1 MKNRIMKKS
10 KIITAFI
17 IVFSFIFTSSLS
29 GLAEGASRKK
39 EFYRNLSKRLS
50 NNRNNYAYLTDNE
63 FANFREIHTTGIGK
77 GRLYRSSSPVKPWG
91 NRNVIA
97 DNAAREAGIKTFI
110 NLADSD
116 KSMKALK
123 GFNETYYSTQK
134 YIGLK
139 LNVKF
144 MSKDFQKGVA
154 KGIKFMAMNEPPYL
168 IHCDL
173 GKDRAGLFS
182 AVIECLMG
190 ASSDEV
196 VDDFL
201 VSFWNYFGIESHS
214 RDYEYVADNEIRQ
227 FLAAMF
233 GVKDIEGVNLKD
245 AAERYAL
252 RIGVSAEEIE
262 ILREKLR

>member
-1 MKNRIMKKS
+1 MRRARIILGCILVFAFM
-10 KIITAFI
+10 TAI
-17 IVFSFIFTSSLS
+17 
-29 GLAEGASRKK
+29 AEGESYKK
-39 EFYRNLSKRLS
+39 TFYRNLSKRLS
-50 NNRNNYAYLTDNE
+50 SNRSDYAHLSDKE
-63 FANFREIHTTGIGK
+63 FANFREINTTGIGK
-77 GRLYRSSSPVKPWG
+77 GKLYRSSSPVKAWG

-116 KSMKALK
+116 NGMKKLT

-134 YIGLK
+134 FIGLK
-139 LNVKF
+139 LKLKF
-144 MSKDFQKGVA
+144 MSKEFQNGVSR
-154 KGIKFMAMNEPPYL
+154 GIKFMAMNEPPYL

-190 ASSDEV
+190 ASADEV
-196 VDDFL
+196 TDDFL
-201 VSFWNYFGIESHS
+201 VSFYNYFGIESHS
-214 RDYEYVADNEIRQ
+214 RDYDYVADNEIRP

-233 GVKDIEGVNLKD
+233 GVKDIAKVNLKE

-252 RIGVSAEEIE
+252 KIGVSAEEIE
-262 ILREKLR
+262 TLRDKLR

>member
-1 MKNRIMKKS
+1 MKKAR
-10 KIITAFI
+10 IILVFVLIFAFM
-17 IVFSFIFTSSLS
+17 TSIS
-29 GLAEGASRKK
+29 EGALSKK

-50 NNRNNYAYLTDNE
+50 NNRENYAYLSDKD
-63 FANFREIHTTGIGK
+63 FANFREINTSGISKGK
-77 GRLYRSSSPVKPWG
+77 LYRSSSPVKAWG
-91 NRNVIA
+91 NRNIIA

-110 NLADSD
+110 NLSDSN
-116 KSMKALK
+116 KSMRALK

-139 LNVKF
+139 MNVKF
-144 MSKDFQKGVA
+144 MSKEFQNGVA

-190 ASSDEV
+190 ADSAEV

-201 VSFWNYFGIESHS
+201 VSFYNYFGIETHS
-214 RDYEYVADNEIRQ
+214 QDYDYVADNEIRP

-233 GVKDIEGVNLKD
+233 GVKDIAKVNLKD
-245 AAERYAL
+245 AAERYVL
-252 RIGVSAEEIE
+252 KIGVSAEEIKT
-262 ILREKLR
+262 LREKLR

>member
-1 MKNRIMKKS
+1 MKKVR
-10 KIITAFI
+10 IILGFI
-17 IVFSFIFTSSLS
+17 LVLAYMAAI
-29 GLAEGASRKK
+29 AEGESYKK
-39 EFYRNLSKRLS
+39 TFYRNLSKRLS
-50 NNRNNYAYLTDNE
+50 NNRSDYEYLSDKE
-63 FANFREIHTTGIGK
+63 FANFREIHMTGIAKGK
-77 GRLYRSSSPVKPWG
+77 LYRSSSPVKAWG

-97 DNAAREAGIKTFI
+97 DNASREAGIKTFI
-110 NLADSD
+110 NLADSE
-116 KSMKALK
+116 KSMKKLT

-134 YIGLK
+134 FIGLK
-139 LNVKF
+139 MNTKF
-144 MSKDFQKGVA
+144 MSKEFQNGVA
-154 KGIKFMAMNEPPYL
+154 RGIKFMAMNEPPYL

-201 VSFWNYFGIESHS
+201 VSFYNYFGIESHS
-214 RDYEYVADNEIRQ
+214 RDYDYVAENEIRP

-233 GVKDIEGVNLKD
+233 GVKDIAKVNLKD

-252 RIGVSAEEIE
+252 KIGVSAEEIE
-262 ILREKLR
+262 TLREKLK

>member
-1 MKNRIMKKS
+1 MRRRI
-10 KIITAFI
+10 IFTFILVFAFI
-17 IVFSFIFTSSLS
+17 FASSL
-29 GLAEGASRKK
+29 AESASQKK

-50 NNRNNYAYLTDNE
+50 SNRENYSYLSDNE
-63 FANFREIHTTGIGK
+63 FANFREINTTGIGK
-77 GRLYRSSSPVKPWG
+77 GKLYRSSSPVKSWG

-97 DNAAREAGIKTFI
+97 DNAAREAGVKTFI

-116 KSMKALK
+116 KGMRALK

-144 MSKDFQKGVA
+144 MSKDFQNGLA
-154 KGIKFMAMNEPPYL
+154 RGIKFMTMNEPPYL

-182 AVIECLMG
+182 AVIESLMG
-190 ASSDEV
+190 AGSDEV

-214 RDYEYVADNEIRQ
+214 RDYEYVADNEIRP

-233 GVKDIEGVNLKD
+233 GVKDIAKVNLKE
-245 AAERYAL
+245 AAERYVL
-252 RIGVSAEEIE
+252 KIGVSAEEIE
-262 ILREKLR
+262 TLREKLK

>member
-1 MKNRIMKKS
+1 MRKRI
-10 KIITAFI
+10 IAAFLLL
-17 IVFSFIFTSSLS
+17 FAFMSSQT
-29 GLAEGASRKK
+29 EGAFSKK

-50 NNRNNYAYLTDNE
+50 RNRNDYVYLSDNE

-77 GRLYRSSSPVKPWG
+77 GKLYRSSSPVKAWG
-91 NRNVIA
+91 NRNIIA
-97 DNAAREAGIKTFI
+97 DNAAREAGVKTFI

-116 KSMKALK
+116 KSMRALN

-134 YIGLK
+134 YIGL
-139 LNVKF
+139 NMNTKF
-144 MSKDFQKGVA
+144 MSKDFQRGLLR
-154 KGIKFMAMNEPPYL
+154 GIRFMVNNEPPYL

-182 AVIECLMG
+182 AVIESLMG
-190 ASSDEV
+190 ADSGEI

-214 RDYEYVADNEIRQ
+214 RDYDYVADNEIRP
-227 FLAAMF
+227 FLASMF
-233 GVKDIEGVNLKD
+233 GVKDIAKVNLKE

-252 RIGVSAEEIE
+252 KIGVSAKEIE
-262 ILREKLR
+262 TLREKLR

>member
-1 MKNRIMKKS
+1 MKNRI
-10 KIITAFI
+10 TLAFI
-17 IVFSFIFTSSLS
+17 LIFAFMSSLS
-29 GLAEGASRKK
+29 EGALSKK

-50 NNRNNYAYLTDNE
+50 NNRSDYAYLSDKE
-63 FANFREIHTTGIGK
+63 FANFREINTSGISKGK
-77 GRLYRSSSPVKPWG
+77 LYRSSSPVKSWG
-91 NRNVIA
+91 NRNIIA

-116 KSMKALK
+116 KSMKKLA
-123 GFNETYYSTQK
+123 GFDDTYYSKQK

-139 LNVKF
+139 MNVKF
-144 MSKDFQKGVA
+144 MSKEFQNGVA

-182 AVIECLMG
+182 AVIESLMG
-190 ASSDEV
+190 ADSDEV

-201 VSFWNYFGIESHS
+201 VSFYNYFGIESHS
-214 RDYEYVADNEIRQ
+214 RDYDYVAENEIRP

-233 GVKDIEGVNLKD
+233 GVKDIAKVNLKE

-252 RIGVSAEEIE
+252 KIGVSAEEIE
-262 ILREKLR
+262 TLREKLR

>member
-1 MKNRIMKKS
+1 MRRRSIF
-10 KIITAFI
+10 TFI
-17 IVFSFIFTSSLS
+17 LVFAFIFTSSITES
-29 GLAEGASRKK
+29 ASRKK

-50 NNRNNYAYLTDNE
+50 SNRDNYSYLSDNE
-63 FANFREIHTTGIGK
+63 FANFREINTTGIGK
-77 GRLYRSSSPVKPWG
+77 GKLYRSSSPVKSWG

-97 DNAAREAGIKTFI
+97 DNAAREAGVKTFI

-116 KSMKALK
+116 KSMRALK
-123 GFNETYYSTQK
+123 GFSQTYYSTQN

-139 LNVKF
+139 LNTKF
-144 MSKDFQKGVA
+144 MSKDFQNGLA
-154 KGIKFMAMNEPPYL
+154 RGIKFMAMNEPPYL

-182 AVIECLMG
+182 AVIESLMG
-190 ASSDEV
+190 AGSDEV

-214 RDYEYVADNEIRQ
+214 RDYEYVADNEIRP

-233 GVKDIEGVNLKD
+233 GVKDIAKVNLKE
-245 AAERYAL
+245 AAERYVL
-252 RIGVSAEEIE
+252 KIGVSAEEIE
-262 ILREKLR
+262 TLREKLK

>member
-1 MKNRIMKKS
+1 MKRARI
-10 KIITAFI
+10 ILGFI
-17 IVFSFIFTSSLS
+17 LVFVFMASI
-29 GLAEGASRKK
+29 AEGESYKK
-39 EFYRNLSKRLS
+39 TFYRNLSKRMS
-50 NNRNNYAYLTDNE
+50 KERADYAYLSDKE
-63 FANFREIHTTGIGK
+63 FANFREINTTGIAKGK
-77 GRLYRSSSPVKPWG
+77 LYRSSSPVKAWG

-97 DNAAREAGIKTFI
+97 DNAAREAGVKTFI

-116 KSMKALK
+116 KSMKALT

-139 LNVKF
+139 MNTKF
-144 MSKDFQKGVA
+144 MSKDFQNGVA

-190 ASSDEV
+190 AGADEV

-201 VSFWNYFGIESHS
+201 VSFYNYFGIESHS
-214 RDYEYVADNEIRQ
+214 RDYDYVADNEIRP

-233 GVKDIEGVNLKD
+233 GVKDIAKVNLKD

-252 RIGVSAEEIE
+252 KIGVSEEEIKT
-262 ILREKLR
+262 LREKLSSSHE

>member
-1 MKNRIMKKS
+1 MKKS
-10 KIITAFI
+10 RIILAFI
-17 IVFSFIFTSSLS
+17 LVFAFIFASSLTEQT
-29 GLAEGASRKK
+29 EGASRKK

-50 NNRNNYAYLTDNE
+50 NNRNDYAYLSDNE
-63 FANFREIHTTGIGK
+63 FANFREIQTTGISRGK
-77 GRLYRSSSPVKPWG
+77 LYRSSSPVKSWG

-97 DNAAREAGIKTFI
+97 DNAAREAGVKTFI
-110 NLADSD
+110 NIADSD
-116 KSMKALK
+116 ESMRALK
-123 GFNETYYSTQK
+123 GFYETYYSTQK

-144 MSKDFQKGVA
+144 MSKEFQNGVA
-154 KGIKFMAMNEPPYL
+154 RGIRFMAVNEPPYL

-214 RDYEYVADNEIRQ
+214 RDYEYVADNEIRP
-227 FLAAMF
+227 FLAQMF
-233 GVKDIEGVNLKD
+233 GVKDIAKVNLRE
-245 AAERYAL
+245 AAERYLL
-252 RIGVSAEEIE
+252 RIGVTAEEIE
-262 ILREKLR
+262 TLKEKLR

>member
-1 MKNRIMKKS
+1 MKNRI
-10 KIITAFI
+10 TLAFI
-17 IVFSFIFTSSLS
+17 LLFVFMASIS
-29 GLAEGASRKK
+29 EGALSKK

-50 NNRNNYAYLTDNE
+50 NNRENYAYLSDKD
-63 FANFREIHTTGIGK
+63 FANFREINTSGISKGK
-77 GRLYRSSSPVKPWG
+77 LYRSSSPVKAWG
-91 NRNVIA
+91 NRNIIA

-110 NLADSD
+110 NLSDSD
-116 KSMKALK
+116 KSMRALK

-139 LNVKF
+139 MNVKF
-144 MSKDFQKGVA
+144 MSKEFQNGVA

-190 ASSDEV
+190 ADSAEV

-201 VSFWNYFGIESHS
+201 VSFYNYFGIEAHS
-214 RDYEYVADNEIRQ
+214 QDYDYVADNEIRP

-233 GVKDIEGVNLKD
+233 GVKDIAKVNLKD
-245 AAERYAL
+245 AAERYVL
-252 RIGVSAEEIE
+252 KIGVSAEEIKT
-262 ILREKLR
+262 LREKLNPLH

>member
-1 MKNRIMKKS
+1 MRRRSIFTF
-10 KIITAFI
+10 ILVFAFI
-17 IVFSFIFTSSLS
+17 FASSLS
-29 GLAEGASRKK
+29 ESASRKK

-50 NNRNNYAYLTDNE
+50 NNRENYSYLSDNE
-63 FANFREIHTTGIGK
+63 FANFREINTTGIGK
-77 GRLYRSSSPVKPWG
+77 GKLYRSSSPIKSWG

-97 DNAAREAGIKTFI
+97 DNAAHEAGVKTFI

-116 KSMKALK
+116 KGMRALK
-123 GFNETYYSTQK
+123 GFSQTYYSTQK

-139 LNVKF
+139 LNTKF
-144 MSKDFQKGVA
+144 MSKDFQNGLA
-154 KGIKFMAMNEPPYL
+154 RGIKFMAMNEPPYL

-182 AVIECLMG
+182 AVIESLMG

-214 RDYEYVADNEIRQ
+214 RDYEYVADNEIRP

-233 GVKDIEGVNLKD
+233 GVKDIAKVNLKD

-252 RIGVSAEEIE
+252 KIGVSAKEIE
-262 ILREKLR
+262 ILRDKLK